1 MEGGAMCVERSGR
14 ATFTKVAGRF
24 LSSFFGKRKR
34 AEQEA
39 DPVPLSPEQLVVGAL
54 VGGVILVVALI
65 VVTAIMTS
73 VPG

>member
-1 MEGGAMCVERSGR
+1 MRR
-14 ATFTKVAGRF
+14 
-24 LSSFFGKRKR
+24 R
-34 AEQEA
+34 AEREA

-65 VVTAIMTS
+65 VVTALITS

>member
-1 MEGGAMCVERSGR
+1 MRAERSGR
-14 ATFTKVAGRF
+14 AAFTKVAGRF
-24 LSSFFGKRKR
+24 LSSLVGMRRR
-34 AEQEA
+34 AEREA

-65 VVTAIMTS
+65 VVAALITS